1 MVNSKGDVCLN
12 QDQNRN
18 EPHSEKE
25 TGEQVAELLYQEVEI
40 PLFLR
45 DTSEGKKG
53 DAQDEKDETGE

>member
-1 MVNSKGDVCLN
+1 VVNSKGDLCLN

-18 EPHSEKE
+18 EPHSEKD
-25 TGEQVAELLYQEVEI
+25 TGEQAGELFHQEAEI

-53 DAQDEKDETGE
+53 DAQDEKDKTGE